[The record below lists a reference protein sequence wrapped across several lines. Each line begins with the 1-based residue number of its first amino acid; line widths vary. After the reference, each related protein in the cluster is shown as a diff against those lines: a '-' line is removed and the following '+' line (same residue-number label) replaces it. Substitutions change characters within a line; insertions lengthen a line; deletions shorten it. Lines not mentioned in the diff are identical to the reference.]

1 MRAVVPAVT
10 AETFRAHMA
19 RYPLMQLADVYKL
32 AHQACFGSAH
42 LVTDAQAARR
52 RLLDEI
58 AALGRGPA
66 EPLVDPLSADGRI
79 LRVHLR
85 PYVAAG
91 YDPAWLGEAFVRT
104 ANTHRGTLAQFEAT
118 WSLALTLAEQG
129 ELPFAVA
136 DMTAYGA
143 RLAGEGYP
151 AVHHSAAYEAQ
162 YAPAY
167 RIVARELL
175 TFLSPDV

>member
-1 MRAVVPAVT
+1 
-10 AETFRAHMA
+10 
-19 RYPLMQLADVYKL
+19 
-32 AHQACFGSAH
+32 
-42 LVTDAQAARR
+42 
-52 RLLDEI
+52 
-58 AALGRGPA
+58 
-66 EPLVDPLSADGRI
+66 
-79 LRVHLR
+79 
-85 PYVAAG
+85 
-91 YDPAWLGEAFVRT
+91 
-104 ANTHRGTLAQFEAT
+104 THRGTLAQFEAT